1 MGPSKSSLTEGSHAI
16 PSYDAEDRDYMIRT
30 IAFEPPAE
38 SDEGKAA
45 VAYVI
50 LNCGLFAPYSEKVGR
65 QPRGR
70 PDDCPG

>member
-1 MGPSKSSLTEGSHAI
+1 MGPSKSALTELSQAI

-30 IAFEPPAE
+30 IAFEASDE

-50 LNCGLFAPYSEKVGR
+50 LNRIKSGGWGDSSHLG
-65 QPRGR
+65 
-70 PDDCPG
+70 